1 MRTVLRVA
9 ADRRCLGEILKG
21 RSGEERTRTNLQ
33 KWNRFP
39 ATWGRLSFST
49 PDSLQFAALGN
60 SHEEFETLRLM
71 ALN

>member
-21 RSGEERTRTNLQ
+21 RSGEERTRTDPK
-33 KWNRFP
+33 KWSRIP
-39 ATWGRLSFST
+39 ATWARLSFST

-60 SHEEFETLRLM
+60 SNEEFETLRLM